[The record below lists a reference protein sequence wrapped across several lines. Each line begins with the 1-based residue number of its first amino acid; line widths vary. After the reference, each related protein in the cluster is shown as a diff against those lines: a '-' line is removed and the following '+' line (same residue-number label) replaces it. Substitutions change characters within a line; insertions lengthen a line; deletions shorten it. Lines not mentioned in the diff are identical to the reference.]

1 MPHTLHAVSDL
12 VDAVSGYSGQR
23 LRDVFVQQLH
33 QYLAADCVLL
43 ATLNKTQSLLDV
55 QASSGDFVEQ
65 HGDTLLLCDSPFTY
79 ALKNRTCMIE
89 SGAAQQFPDVNILQ
103 LYQAEGLLAV
113 ALSNDADDVIGL
125 CVALYQKPLSDGYNG
140 SHMMSLLSGFIA
152 QDLTLLGNDFPID
165 WLSMGLSASQHELK
179 NMQHKGLIGTWSIDF
194 PSRKLIWSEATFKL
208 FDLEPFSCSLNLFEL
223 ERFIVQGDRA
233 MVMLELEKVIEG
245 TVAEPHVFEYRIV
258 SAKNESRWLRAQ
270 VNSIRDA
277 QQNLVRLDGVTQDI
291 TRSKLTGNVL
301 LEKYFDS
308 LIRHLPVAAM
318 QLGKNGSIDRINA
331 AALQLFGY
339 YPDAA
344 QLQHIDDLTLPQD
357 KALSASLYRSLF
369 RGETEH
375 AKVRKRYVT
384 KLGQVIHGDA
394 SVVALRND
402 LGDVACFLAIVEPIN
417 ENPLQVEHIDGLT
430 SLPSRAGFL
439 SALDRQI
446 KTNAHFALLQLG
458 LDKFKSINNTQKI
471 ATGDALL
478 TLVAERLKGRLRQ
491 QDFIARLGGDEFVII
506 VPDLVSKGQAK
517 VFAQQLLGSFS
528 QGFQLTDQQLYI
540 TASIGCVLFPQHGFS
555 RDELMQKAGLAL
567 SEAKN
572 QGRNT
577 CIVYEQ
583 AMRQS
588 ELDKQALLVELT
600 EAIKS
605 GQLTVYYQPIIDNFS
620 GKVAKLEALV
630 RWEHPLRGFIS
641 PMVFVPLAE
650 EVGLIQQLGQQVL
663 KQACLQVK
671 QLHDLGYE
679 HLEVCINRST
689 LEFQNVDLQASE
701 WIKVIKD
708 SGLPA
713 ASVTLEI
720 TESLLMNSDSQ
731 HMQRITALKAVGI
744 NIAIDDFGTGY
755 SSLNY
760 LRSLPADVVKIDR
773 SFIAD
778 IPCNQQDNLLFNGI
792 INIVHNLG
800 MKVVVEGVET
810 ELQQNYIQ
818 QQGCD
823 FSQGFLLS
831 KPLSFDNLK
840 DFLAVQ
846 FRQYSVGLM

>member
-1 MPHTLHAVSDL
+1 MPHTLHAVPDII
-12 VDAVSGYSGQR
+12 VDAVAGYSGQS
-23 LRDVFVQQLH
+23 LCDVFVQQLCKH
-33 QYLAADCVLL
+33 LAAECVLL
-43 ATLNKTQSLLDV
+43 TTLDNTQSLLNV
-55 QASSGDFVEQ
+55 QASSGNLAEQ
-65 HGDTLLLCDSPFTY
+65 HPDVLLVHSSPFTH
-79 ALKNRTCMIE
+79 ALKNQICVIE
-89 SGAAQQFPDVNILQ
+89 HNAAQQFPSVEILQ
-103 LYQAEGLLAV
+103 LYQAEGVLAV
-113 ALSNDADDVIGL
+113 SLPTDENNVIGL
-125 CVALYQKPLSDGYNG
+125 CIALYQKPLPKEYKGE
-140 SHMMSLLSGFIA
+140 HLMSLLSGFIA
-152 QDLTLLGNDFPID
+152 QELDRQGRGAPSDSLPKTY
-165 WLSMGLSASQHELK
+165 QHET
-179 NMQHKGLIGTWSIDF
+179 NEMRYKGLIGTWSIEF
-194 PSRKLIWSEATFKL
+194 PSRKLIWSEATFRL

-223 ERFIVQGDRA
+223 EQFIVPSDRA

-245 TVAEPHVFEYRIV
+245 AVAEPHVFEYRIV
-258 SAKNESRWLRAQ
+258 SAKGESKWLRAQ
-270 VNSIRDA
+270 VNSIRGEH
-277 QQNLVRLDGVTQDI
+277 QTLLQLNGITQDI

-308 LIRHLPVAAM
+308 LIRHLPLAAM
-318 QLGKNGSIDRINA
+318 QLKHDGSIDRVNE

-339 YPDAA
+339 RPEDVP
-344 QLQHIDDLTLPQD
+344 LLHIDDLSFPQD
-357 KALSASLYRSLF
+357 KANAASLYRSLLS
-369 RGETEH
+369 GDTEH

-384 KLGQVIHGDA
+384 KLGQVIHSDA
-394 SVVALRND
+394 SVIALRND
-402 LGDVACFLAIVEPIN
+402 QGDIACYLAIVEPIN
-417 ENPLQVEHIDGLT
+417 DNPLQIDHLDDLT
-430 SLPSRAGFL
+430 LLPSRAGFL

-506 VPDLVSKGQAK
+506 VPDLVSKGQAE

-555 RDELMQKAGLAL
+555 SDELMQKAGLAL

-605 GQLTVYYQPIIDNFS
+605 GQLTVFYQPIIDNFT

-630 RWEHPLRGFIS
+630 RWQHPKRGFIS

-663 KQACLQVK
+663 RQACLQVK
-671 QLHDLGYE
+671 QLHHLGYE

-701 WIKVIKD
+701 WIKVIQE

-713 ASVTLEI
+713 SSVTLEI

-831 KPLSFDNLK
+831 KPLSFDMLK